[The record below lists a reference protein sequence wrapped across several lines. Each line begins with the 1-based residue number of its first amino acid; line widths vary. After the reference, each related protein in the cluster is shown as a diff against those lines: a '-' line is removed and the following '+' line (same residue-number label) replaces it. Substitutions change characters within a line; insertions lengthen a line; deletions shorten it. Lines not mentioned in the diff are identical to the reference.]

1 MRQEATI
8 LLVEDDPND
17 ILLMQRAFN
26 RARLANPLEVVTDGE
41 EAIEYLSGTGKY
53 ADREHYPMPLMIL
66 LDLKMP
72 RRNGFEVLEW
82 LKEHPEF
89 SQIPVVVLTASDQ
102 QPDVEKAYRLG
113 ARSYLTKPGRLE
125 DLVQLM
131 MRLQGYWLLLDKKPE
146 KVDLVVADQARL

>member
-26 RARLANPLEVVTDGE
+26 KARLANPLEVVTDGE
-41 EAIEYLSGTGKY
+41 EAIAYLSGEGRF
-53 ADREHYPMPLMIL
+53 ADRNRYPVPLMLL

-89 SQIPVVVLTASDQ
+89 NQIPVVVLTSSDQ
-102 QPDVEKAYRLG
+102 QPDVEKAFRLG

-125 DLVQLM
+125 DLVSLM
-131 MRLQGYWLLLDKKPE
+131 MRLQGYWLLLDRKPE
-146 KVDLVVADQARL
+146 KVEVLVSDDL

>member
-1 MRQEATI
+1 MSMRQEATI

-26 RARLANPLEVVTDGE
+26 KARLANPLEVVTDGE
-41 EAIEYLSGTGKY
+41 EAIAYLSGEGRF
-53 ADREHYPMPLMIL
+53 ADRNRYPVPLMLL

-89 SQIPVVVLTASDQ
+89 NQIPVVVLTSSDQ
-102 QPDVEKAYRLG
+102 QPDVEKAFRLG

-125 DLVQLM
+125 DLVSLM
-131 MRLQGYWLLLDKKPE
+131 MRLQGYWLLLDRKPE
-146 KVDLVVADQARL
+146 KVEVLVSDDL

>member
-1 MRQEATI
+1 MRQEAII

-17 ILLMQRAFN
+17 ILLMQRAFTK
-26 RARLANPLEVVTDGE
+26 ARLANPLQVVTDGE
-41 EAIEYLSGTGKY
+41 EAINYLSGEGKY
-53 ADREHYPMPLMIL
+53 ADRDQHPIPLMIL

-72 RRNGFEVLEW
+72 KRNGFEVLEW
-82 LKEHPEF
+82 LRDHKELAH
-89 SQIPVVVLTASDQ
+89 IPVVVLTASDQ
-102 QPDVEKAYRLG
+102 QPDIEKAYSLG

-146 KVDLVVADQARL
+146 RIEVLVPD